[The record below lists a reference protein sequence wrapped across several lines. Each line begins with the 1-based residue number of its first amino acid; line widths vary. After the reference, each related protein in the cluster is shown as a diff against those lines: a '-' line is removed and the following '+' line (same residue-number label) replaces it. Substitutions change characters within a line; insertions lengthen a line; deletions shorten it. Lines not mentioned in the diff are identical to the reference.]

1 VERIEGMIRILLV
14 NEIQLISNVITV
26 ALEDEPDMKVVGQAT
41 SVDEALA
48 FIINHDVDVAVVST
62 RLPDQGALQFT
73 RSLSK
78 SNSSIKVL
86 VLGLNEVKE
95 QVLPFIEAGAVGYML
110 KDDSVEHMIDCIR
123 NAQENQAIVSPKM
136 AAVLMSRVV
145 ELARLLAEIKPAVY
159 ESNGL
164 TPREME
170 VLSLIEKGLS
180 NQEIA
185 DRLFI
190 EVGTVK
196 NHVHSILEKL
206 EVGNRNDAA
215 AYLSLIQENHEQQ
228 TTV

>member
-1 VERIEGMIRILLV
+1 L
-14 NEIQLISNVITV
+14 
-26 ALEDEPDMKVVGQAT
+26 
-41 SVDEALA
+41 
-48 FIINHDVDVAVVST
+48 VST

-78 SNSSIKVL
+78 SNSPIKVL

-95 QVLPFIEAGAVGYML
+95 QILPFIEAGAVGYLL
-110 KDDSVEHMIDCIR
+110 KDDSVEHMIECIR

-145 ELARLLAEIKPAVY
+145 ELARLLSEIKPTGY

-170 VLSLIEKGLS
+170 VLALIEKGCS

-206 EVGNRNDAA
+206 EVGNRYDAA
-215 AYLSLIQENHEQQ
+215 AYLSLIQENQERQ
-228 TTV
+228 TLA

>member
-1 VERIEGMIRILLV
+1 MIRILLV
-14 NEIQLISNVITV
+14 NEIQLISNVIAV
-26 ALEDEPDMKVVGQAT
+26 ALEDEADIHVIGQAT

-48 FIINHDVDVAVVST
+48 FILNNDVDVALVST

-78 SNSSIKVL
+78 SNSQIKVI

-95 QVLPFIEAGAVGYML
+95 QILPFVEAGAVGYLL
-110 KDDSVEHMIDCIR
+110 KDDSVQHMIECIR

-159 ESNGL
+159 ETNGL

-170 VLSLIEKGLS
+170 VLSLIEKGMS

-206 EVGNRNDAA
+206 EVGSRNDAA
-215 AYLSLIQENHEQQ
+215 AYLSLIQENHERQ
-228 TTV
+228 TIV

>member
-1 VERIEGMIRILLV
+1 MIRILLV
-14 NEIQLISNVITV
+14 NEIQLISNVIAV
-26 ALEDEPDMKVVGQAT
+26 ALEDETDFHVIGQAT

-48 FIINHDVDVAVVST
+48 FIINNDVDVALVST

-78 SNSSIKVL
+78 SNSQIKVI

-95 QVLPFIEAGAVGYML
+95 QILPFIEAGAVGYLL
-110 KDDSVEHMIDCIR
+110 KDDSVQHMIECIR

-159 ESNGL
+159 ETNGL

-170 VLSLIEKGLS
+170 VLSLIEKGMS

-206 EVGNRNDAA
+206 EVGSRNDAA
-215 AYLSLIQENHEQQ
+215 AYLSLIQENQERQ
-228 TTV
+228 TIV

>member
-1 VERIEGMIRILLV
+1 MIRILLV
-14 NEIQLISNVITV
+14 NEIQLISNVIAV
-26 ALEDEPDMKVVGQAT
+26 ALEDEADIHVVGQAT

-48 FIINHDVDVAVVST
+48 FILNNDVDVALVST

-78 SNSSIKVL
+78 SNSQIKVI

-95 QVLPFIEAGAVGYML
+95 QILPFVEAGAVGYIL
-110 KDDSVEHMIDCIR
+110 KDDSVQHMIECIR

-159 ESNGL
+159 ETNGL

-170 VLSLIEKGLS
+170 VLSLIEKGMS

-206 EVGNRNDAA
+206 EVGSRNDAA
-215 AYLSLIQENHEQQ
+215 AYLSLIQENHERQ
-228 TTV
+228 TIV

>member
-1 VERIEGMIRILLV
+1 MIRILLV
-14 NEIQLISNVITV
+14 NEIQLISNVIAV
-26 ALEDEPDMKVVGQAT
+26 ALEDETDMHVIGQAT

-48 FIINHDVDVAVVST
+48 FIINNDVDVALVST

-78 SNSSIKVL
+78 SNSQIKVI

-95 QVLPFIEAGAVGYML
+95 QILPFVEAGAVGYLL
-110 KDDSVEHMIDCIR
+110 KDDSVQHMIECIR

-159 ESNGL
+159 ETNGL

-170 VLSLIEKGLS
+170 VLSLIEKGMS

-206 EVGNRNDAA
+206 EVGSRNDAA
-215 AYLSLIQENHEQQ
+215 AYLSLIQENQERQ
-228 TTV
+228 TIV

>member
-1 VERIEGMIRILLV
+1 V
-14 NEIQLISNVITV
+14 NEIQLISNVIAV
-26 ALEDEPDMKVVGQAT
+26 ALEDEPDIKVVGQAT
-41 SVDEALA
+41 SVDDALA
-48 FIINHDVDVAVVST
+48 FIINNDVDVSLVST
-62 RLPDQGALQFT
+62 RLPDMGALQFT

-78 SNSSIKVL
+78 SNSPIKVL
-86 VLGLNEVKE
+86 ILGLNEVKE
-95 QVLPFIEAGAVGYML
+95 QILPFIEAGAVGYLL
-110 KDDSVEHMIDCIR
+110 KDDSVEHMVECIR

-145 ELARLLAEIKPAVY
+145 ELARLLSEIKPAVY

-170 VLSLIEKGLS
+170 VLSLIEKGFS

-215 AYLSLIQENHEQQ
+215 AYLSLIQEKQERQ

>member
-1 VERIEGMIRILLV
+1 MIRILLV
-14 NEIQLISNVITV
+14 NEIQLISNVIAV
-26 ALEDEPDMKVVGQAT
+26 ALEDEPDIKVVGQAT
-41 SVDEALA
+41 SVDDALA
-48 FIINHDVDVAVVST
+48 FIINNDVDVSLVST
-62 RLPDQGALQFT
+62 RLPDMGALQFT

-78 SNSSIKVL
+78 SNSSVKVL
-86 VLGLNEVKE
+86 ILGLNEVKE
-95 QVLPFIEAGAVGYML
+95 QILPFIEAGAVGYLL
-110 KDDSVEHMIDCIR
+110 KDDSVEHMVECIR

-145 ELARLLAEIKPAVY
+145 ELARLLSEIKPTVY

-170 VLSLIEKGLS
+170 VLSLIEKGFS

-215 AYLSLIQENHEQQ
+215 AYLSVIQENQERQ
-228 TTV
+228 TMV

>member
-1 VERIEGMIRILLV
+1 MIRILLV
-14 NEIQLISNVITV
+14 NEIQLISNVIAV
-26 ALEDEPDMKVVGQAT
+26 ALEDETDMHVIGQAT

-48 FIINHDVDVAVVST
+48 FIINNDVDVALVST

-78 SNSSIKVL
+78 SNSQIKVI

-95 QVLPFIEAGAVGYML
+95 QILPFVEAGAVGYLL
-110 KDDSVEHMIDCIR
+110 KDDSVQHMIECIR
-123 NAQENQAIVSPKM
+123 NAQANQAIVSPKM

-159 ESNGL
+159 ETNGL

-170 VLSLIEKGLS
+170 VLSLIEKGMS

-206 EVGNRNDAA
+206 EVGSRNDAA
-215 AYLSLIQENHEQQ
+215 AYLSLIQENQERQ
-228 TTV
+228 TIV

>member
-1 VERIEGMIRILLV
+1 MIRILLV
-14 NEIQLISNVITV
+14 NEIQLISNVIAV
-26 ALEDEPDMKVVGQAT
+26 ALEDEPDIQVVGQAT

-48 FIINHDVDVAVVST
+48 FIINNDIDVALVST

-78 SNSSIKVL
+78 SNSPVKVL

-95 QVLPFIEAGAVGYML
+95 QILPFIEAGAVGYLL
-110 KDDSVEHMIDCIR
+110 KDDSVEHMIECIR
-123 NAQENQAIVSPKM
+123 NAQENRAIVSPKM

-145 ELARLLAEIKPAVY
+145 ELARLLAEIKPTVY
-159 ESNGL
+159 ETNGL
-164 TPREME
+164 TPRELE

-215 AYLSLIQENHEQQ
+215 AYLSLIQENQERQ
-228 TTV
+228 TIV

>member
-1 VERIEGMIRILLV
+1 LREMIRILLV
-14 NEIQLISNVITV
+14 NEIQLISNVIAV
-26 ALEDEPDMKVVGQAT
+26 ALEDEPDIKVVGQAT
-41 SVDEALA
+41 SVDDALA
-48 FIINHDVDVAVVST
+48 FIINNDVDVALVST
-62 RLPDQGALQFT
+62 RLPDLGALQFT

-86 VLGLNEVKE
+86 ILGLNEVKE
-95 QVLPFIEAGAVGYML
+95 QILPFIEAGAVGYLL
-110 KDDSVEHMIDCIR
+110 KDDSVENMIECIR

-145 ELARLLAEIKPAVY
+145 ELARLLSEIKPTGY
-159 ESNGL
+159 ENNGL

-170 VLSLIEKGLS
+170 VLALIEKGCS

-215 AYLSLIQENHEQQ
+215 AYLSLIQENQERQ
-228 TTV
+228 TMA

>member
-1 VERIEGMIRILLV
+1 MIRILLV
-14 NEIQLISNVITV
+14 NEIQLISNVIAV
-26 ALEDEPDMKVVGQAT
+26 ALEDETDLHVIGQAT

-48 FIINHDVDVAVVST
+48 FIINNDVDVALVST

-78 SNSSIKVL
+78 SNSQIKVI

-95 QVLPFIEAGAVGYML
+95 QILPFIEAGAVGYLL
-110 KDDSVEHMIDCIR
+110 KDDSVQHMIECIR

-159 ESNGL
+159 ETNGL

-170 VLSLIEKGLS
+170 VLSLIEKGMS

-206 EVGNRNDAA
+206 EVGSRNDAA
-215 AYLSLIQENHEQQ
+215 AYLSLIQENQERQ
-228 TTV
+228 TIV

>member
-1 VERIEGMIRILLV
+1 MIRILLV
-14 NEIQLISNVITV
+14 NEIQLISNVIAV
-26 ALEDEPDMKVVGQAT
+26 ALEDEPDIKVVGQAT
-41 SVDEALA
+41 SVDDALA
-48 FIINHDVDVAVVST
+48 FIINNDVDVSLVST
-62 RLPDQGALQFT
+62 RLPDMGALQFT

-78 SNSSIKVL
+78 SNSSVKVL
-86 VLGLNEVKE
+86 ILGLNEVKE
-95 QVLPFIEAGAVGYML
+95 QILPFIEAGAVGYLL
-110 KDDSVEHMIDCIR
+110 KDDSVEHMVECIR

-145 ELARLLAEIKPAVY
+145 ELARLLSEIKPAVY
-159 ESNGL
+159 ENNGL

-170 VLSLIEKGLS
+170 VLSLIEKGFS

-215 AYLSLIQENHEQQ
+215 AYLSVIQENQERQ
-228 TTV
+228 TMV

>member
-1 VERIEGMIRILLV
+1 MIRILLV
-14 NEIQLISNVITV
+14 NEIQLISNVIAV
-26 ALEDEPDMKVVGQAT
+26 ALEDETDLHVIGQAT

-48 FIINHDVDVAVVST
+48 FIINNDVDVALVST

-78 SNSSIKVL
+78 SNSQIKVI

-95 QVLPFIEAGAVGYML
+95 QILPFVEAGAVGYLL
-110 KDDSVEHMIDCIR
+110 KDDSVQHMIECIR

-159 ESNGL
+159 ETNGL

-170 VLSLIEKGLS
+170 VLSLIEKGMS

-206 EVGNRNDAA
+206 EVGSRNDAA
-215 AYLSLIQENHEQQ
+215 AYLSLIQENQERQ
-228 TTV
+228 TIA

>member
-1 VERIEGMIRILLV
+1 MIE
-14 NEIQLISNVITV
+14 
-26 ALEDEPDMKVVGQAT
+26 
-41 SVDEALA
+41 
-48 FIINHDVDVAVVST
+48 
-62 RLPDQGALQFT
+62 
-73 RSLSK
+73 
-78 SNSSIKVL
+78 
-86 VLGLNEVKE
+86 
-95 QVLPFIEAGAVGYML
+95 
-110 KDDSVEHMIDCIR
+110 CIR

-159 ESNGL
+159 ETNGL

-170 VLSLIEKGLS
+170 VLSLIEKGMS

-206 EVGNRNDAA
+206 EVGSRNDAA
-215 AYLSLIQENHEQQ
+215 AYLSLIQENQERQ
-228 TTV
+228 TIV

>member
-1 VERIEGMIRILLV
+1 MIRILLV
-14 NEIQLISNVITV
+14 NEIQLISNVIAV
-26 ALEDEPDMKVVGQAT
+26 ALEDEPDIKVVGQAT
-41 SVDEALA
+41 SVDDALA
-48 FIINHDVDVAVVST
+48 FIINNDVDVALVST
-62 RLPDQGALQFT
+62 RLPDLGALQFT

-86 VLGLNEVKE
+86 ILGLNEVKE
-95 QVLPFIEAGAVGYML
+95 QILPFIEAGAVGYLL
-110 KDDSVEHMIDCIR
+110 KDDSVENMIECIR

-145 ELARLLAEIKPAVY
+145 ELARLLSEIKPNGY

-170 VLSLIEKGLS
+170 VLALIEKGCS

-215 AYLSLIQENHEQQ
+215 AYLSLIQENQERQ
-228 TTV
+228 TMA

>member
-1 VERIEGMIRILLV
+1 MIRILLV
-14 NEIQLISNVITV
+14 NEIQLISNVIAV
-26 ALEDEPDMKVVGQAT
+26 ALEDEPDIKVVGQAT
-41 SVDEALA
+41 SVDDALA
-48 FIINHDVDVAVVST
+48 FLINNDVDVALVST
-62 RLPDQGALQFT
+62 RLPDSGALQFT

-78 SNSSIKVL
+78 SSSSTKVL
-86 VLGLNEVKE
+86 ILGLNEVKE
-95 QVLPFIEAGAVGYML
+95 QILPFIEAGAVGYLL
-110 KDDSVEHMIDCIR
+110 KDDSVEHMVECIR

-145 ELARLLAEIKPAVY
+145 ELARLLSEIKPAVY

-170 VLSLIEKGLS
+170 VLSLIEKGFS

-215 AYLSLIQENHEQQ
+215 AYLSLIQENQERQSII
-228 TTV
+228 